1 MNILLACKLKK
12 ILWICVCDDMIMSSF
27 QLDCEMGKKSQVF
40 ESKWRE
46 VLCSTTWDVMKW
58 AEEIT
63 IRKYDISLFS
73 RSFQTTA
80 TVLLSAVFCLSG
92 FAFVQVGSLPV
103 IGSQKL
109 KNFVVPCEEKQVKS
123 GTCPLAPPSCKGKRT
138 EMSRDCKYLYVRKQW
153 DLFTWIGKKFQYWW
167 TRRQVSKG
175 FIDSFSVDAN
185 PCLQF

>member
-1 MNILLACKLKK
+1 MVKQSLKIAISIYKPSTPRWLLSLQSK
-12 ILWICVCDDMIMSSF
+12 ISVWLCGEKNPWIKPTTWERWFQNEHFISMQIEKDSVNLCVCDDIIMSPF
-27 QLDCEMGKKSQVF
+27 QLECDKGKSQVF

-46 VLCSTTWDVMKW
+46 VLCSSTTWDVMKW

-92 FAFVQVGSLPV
+92 FAFVQVGSLPL

-109 KNFVVPCEEKQVKS
+109 KIFVVPWEEKQVKS
-123 GTCPLAPPSCKGKRT
+123 GKFYCTVHLSPPSKR
-138 EMSRDCKYLYVRKQW
+138 
-153 DLFTWIGKKFQYWW
+153 
-167 TRRQVSKG
+167 
-175 FIDSFSVDAN
+175 
-185 PCLQF
+185 